1 MQILKLKNILQSH
14 GIAGA
19 GGAGFPSYAKLNEKA
34 DTVILNCAECE
45 PLLKLHRQ
53 LLERHAYEIIS
64 TLNTIAEAVGAK
76 QFIVAVKAAYK
87 GAVGAVKKE
96 IGDFPKGKLH
106 LLDEIYPAGDEVVTI
121 YETTGRVVPP
131 GGLPIEVGV
140 TVYNVET
147 VLNMYYA
154 ITKGEG
160 VTHKFVTIAGE
171 VKTPKTVCAPL
182 GTRFSEL
189 IDFCGGE
196 TLAETAIV
204 CGGPMTGRIA
214 DKNDTVTKTTNG
226 ILVMPKD
233 HYIIEK
239 KTQKPSVSVKQA
251 MSICC
256 QCRQCSELCSR
267 NLLGHPISPSDFM
280 RAVASNVPETTALL
294 NTQYCSQCG
303 LCGMYSCPQGLN
315 PSALIGIYKSNLRKN
330 GVKFSKK
337 EKWDEVRP
345 EREYRK
351 VPMKRLIERIDVA
364 KYDVDAPLL
373 EDVLDIKNVKVMM
386 SEHIGK
392 PSEPSVTAGQRVK
405 CGEIIANAAEGALSL
420 PIHCPIDGVV
430 NEVTDKYII
439 ISKQKGSL

>member
-1 MQILKLKNILQSH
+1 MQILELKSILQNS

-34 DTVILNCAECE
+34 DTIILNCAECE

-53 LLERHAYEIIS
+53 LLERHAYEIVS
-64 TLNTIAEAVGAK
+64 TLDKIAEAVGAE

-87 GAVGAVKKE
+87 DAVNAVEKE
-96 IGDFPKGKLH
+96 IKDFPKGKIH

-121 YETTGRVVPP
+121 YEATGRVVPP

-154 ITKGEG
+154 ITQGKG
-160 VTHKFVTIAGE
+160 VTHKYVTVAGE

-189 IDFCGGE
+189 IELCGGE
-196 TLAETAIV
+196 TCDDTVIV

-233 HYIIEK
+233 HYIIER
-239 KTQKPSVSVKQA
+239 KTQKASVSVKRA
-251 MSICC
+251 MSVCC
-256 QCRQCSELCSR
+256 QCRKCTELCSR
-267 NLLGHPISPSDFM
+267 HLLGHPINPSDFM
-280 RAVASNVPETTALL
+280 RSVASTVPETEALV

-315 PSALIGIYKSNLRKN
+315 PSALIGIYKSELRKN

-337 EKWDEVRP
+337 EEWDEVSP
-345 EREYRK
+345 EREYRR
-351 VPMKRLIERIDVA
+351 VPMKRLIERLDVA
-364 KYDVDAPLL
+364 KYDVNAPLC
-373 EDVLDIKNVKVMM
+373 EETVSVDTVKVML
-386 SEHIGK
+386 SQHIGK
-392 PSEPSVTAGQRVK
+392 PAEPAVSVGEKVSVGTVIATA
-405 CGEIIANAAEGALSL
+405 AADALSL
-420 PIHCPIDGVV
+420 PVHCPIDGTV
-430 NEVTDKYII
+430 EDVTDKFVII
-439 ISKQKGSL
+439 TKRKGSL